1 MYDVILVGGG
11 PTALTLATYLP
22 GKIALL
28 ERHPVLG
35 GCHRVLPAAQFTEH
49 GPRVYSGAYT
59 NVAAVL
65 RRIGV
70 AWNDVF
76 APTPF
81 SPEKIDGKV
90 WYQWLSPKEI
100 AWLSYEYI
108 IFALFNPVHGQGI
121 SMKTYCARKGFSAE
135 SLAYIDTVCRFSD
148 GAGADRY
155 SLWEFVSGF
164 DQHITPF
171 HVPKAPLDG
180 LFRTW
185 QAYLER
191 KGVDIFLNADVKRV
205 TPTSV
210 TSGKI
215 FRAKKVVLCIP
226 PTHADALLRKS
237 GITEPGFKDFAK
249 KTKYDPYWS
258 VTFFGVS
265 VDNAEGHAST
275 PWGCL
280 AVQYPFGVVS
290 AAATRWNVESPVT
303 GKTLSK
309 TIKTDEAAREIA
321 RQLGFS
327 TETKYAFP
335 TSKYHDQAFMATA
348 NRGYFKSELNCGIA
362 SVGCHN
368 GKSSYNFTSME
379 SAVQN
384 ALAYIHEPAV
394 GAWHA
399 SDAVRWGLVV
409 CIVITSWSTASAR

>member
-22 GKIALL
+22 GKVALL
-28 ERHPVLG
+28 ERHAVLG
-35 GCHRVLPAAQFTEH
+35 GCHRVLPSEEFTEH

-59 NVAAVL
+59 NVARVL
-65 RRIGV
+65 QRIGV
-70 AWNDVF
+70 DWNDVF
-76 APTPF
+76 VPTPF
-81 SPEKIDGKV
+81 SPEKVDGKV

-108 IFALFNPVHGQGI
+108 IFALFNKTHGQHI
-121 SMKTYCARKGFSAE
+121 SMKTYCRRKGFSAE

-164 DQHITPF
+164 DQHLTPF

-180 LFRTW
+180 LFRKW
-185 QAYLER
+185 QSFLEK
-191 KGVDIFLNADVKRV
+191 KGVDIFLNADVERV

-210 TSGKI
+210 TSSGRI

-226 PTHADALLRKS
+226 PMHADALLRKS
-237 GITEPGFKDFAK
+237 DITESGFKDFAK

-265 VDNAEGHAST
+265 VDNAQGHKTT

-290 AAATRWNVESPVT
+290 AAATRFEAVSNVT
-303 GKTLSK
+303 GKTLAATK
-309 TIKTDEAAREIA
+309 TNEAAREIA
-321 RQLGFS
+321 RQLGFPLG
-327 TETKYAFP
+327 TKYAF
-335 TSKYHDQAFMATA
+335 TKTKYHDQAFMATA
-348 NRGYFKSELNCGIA
+348 NRGYFKSELKCGIA

-384 ALAYIHEPAV
+384 ALAYLKRPAA

-399 SDAVRWGLVV
+399 SDAVRWTVIA
-409 CIVITSWSTASAR
+409 CIVITSWSTA